1 MAERNY
7 RDAVHNMIRVDMGT
21 ADGELAAR
29 LIDTAEFQRL
39 RRIRQ
44 LGLAFFAYQ
53 TAEHSR
59 FTHSLGAFHLAG
71 RILDRLGARYTI
83 DTADRTAV
91 LTAALLHDVGH
102 GPFSHVIESVLGF
115 HHEDFTIQAVQS
127 RDTEIGQ
134 TLRGFSP
141 SLPSDVAAIVRGE
154 FRRFALAQLVSS
166 QLDVDRMDY
175 LLRDTL
181 MTGVKYG
188 IYDLE
193 WVLRSIEIDEE
204 NDQLYVSARGIYAVE
219 DYLQARYY
227 MFRQVYFHRTLRS
240 AEGVLRSIL
249 KRAISLYASGSD
261 VWFAKGTAFETV
273 LAGQKLSISE
283 HMSLDDA
290 DILFHIKHWQRSEDK
305 ILADLSNRFL
315 TRRLFKAIDI
325 ESDEASRPAFIEAAK
340 AAVETAG
347 YDPDYYFIEDSAG
360 EAPHFFYANDRGKA
374 KDLIYVEDGFA
385 QPSIREISE
394 ISPAVRGLQKGYR
407 VHRICFPADVRDAIE
422 ALR

>member
-1 MAERNY
+1 
-7 RDAVHNMIRVDMGT
+7 MIRVDTGT
-21 ADGELAAR
+21 RDGDLAAR

-71 RILDRLGARYTI
+71 RILDRLEERHTI
-83 DTADRTAV
+83 DPVDRTAV
-91 LTAALLHDVGH
+91 LASALLHDVGH

-115 HHEDFTIQAVQS
+115 HHEDFTIEAVLS
-127 RDTEIGQ
+127 SDTEIGN
-134 TLRGFSP
+134 TLRSFSEE
-141 SLPSDVAAIVRGE
+141 LPNDVAAIVRGE

-204 NDQLYVSARGIYAVE
+204 NDQLYVSSRGIYAVE

-249 KRAISLYASGSD
+249 KRAISLFAAGSD
-261 VWFAKGTAFETV
+261 VWLAKGTAFETV
-273 LAGQKLSISE
+273 LEGRKLSLAE

-290 DILFHIKHWQRSEDK
+290 DILFHIKQWQKSDDMT
-305 ILADLSNRFL
+305 LADLSNRFL

-325 ESDEASRPAFIEAAK
+325 ESSEAERPAFIEAAK
-340 AAVETAG
+340 AAVRAAG
-347 YDPDYYFIEDSAG
+347 YDPEYYFIEDSAG

-385 QPSIREISE
+385 KPTIREISE
-394 ISPAVRGLQKGYR
+394 VSPAVRGLQKGYR
-407 VHRICFPADVRDAIE
+407 VHRICFPAEARNAIE
-422 ALR
+422 GLR